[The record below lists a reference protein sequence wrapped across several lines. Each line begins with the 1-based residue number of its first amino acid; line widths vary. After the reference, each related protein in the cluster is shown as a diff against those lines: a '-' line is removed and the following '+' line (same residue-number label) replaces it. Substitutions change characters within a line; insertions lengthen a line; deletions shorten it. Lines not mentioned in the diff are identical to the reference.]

1 MGRKI
6 GYVRVSTTG
15 QCTAR
20 QDVLM
25 EQLGV
30 DEVFTDRL
38 SGKSTDRPQLTAM
51 MEQLQSGDTVIVES
65 ISRFARNTK
74 DLLILVDQ
82 LTEKG
87 ADFASKKEGFDT
99 NTPAGRLMLTMFGA
113 IAELERAYILDRQRE
128 GMEIKK
134 AEGAYS
140 GENHKGRTRQ
150 TVDSIKFEELYQ
162 LYTSGFTTQKQAAV
176 ELSISKENMSR
187 RFAERSEV
195 GEMYDPNL
203 ALALQKTTA

>member
-1 MGRKI
+1 MAKY
-6 GYVRVSTTG
+6 GYVRVSSQG
-15 QCTAR
+15 QNTAR

-30 DEVFTDRL
+30 DRVFTDRL
-38 SGKSTDRPQLTAM
+38 SGKSTERPQLQTM

-87 ADFASKKEGFDT
+87 VDFASKKEGFDT

-128 GMEIKK
+128 GMEIKR

-140 GENHKGRTRQ
+140 GENHKGRTRASVKA
-150 TVDSIKFEELYQ
+150 TRFEELYQ
-162 LYTSGFTTQKQAAV
+162 LYTSGLTTQKQAAV
-176 ELSISKENMSR
+176 ELKISKENVSR
-187 RFAERSEV
+187 RFAERGQV
-195 GEMYDPNL
+195 GVGYDPNV